1 MDEIK
6 KVTEALSGPL
16 SECGYALYSV
26 KLFKTKEGLTLQ
38 IVVDRDDPISI
49 DDIVKVS
56 DLINPILDR
65 EDPIPGAYTLDVSSL
80 GSEKPLSLE
89 KLERYVGK
97 FVHLH
102 LSKPWKGLND
112 LEGDLLKVDNEEV
125 TLERNEK
132 GKKKE
137 IRLYRPDI
145 DKARLAIKF

>member
-6 KVTEALSGPL
+6 KVTEALSGAL
-16 SECGYALYSV
+16 SECGYTLYSV

-38 IVVDRDDPISI
+38 IVVDREDPISI

-56 DLINPILDR
+56 DLINPILDH
-65 EDPIPGAYTLDVSSL
+65 EDPIAGPYTLDVSSL
-80 GSEKPLSLE
+80 GSEKPLPLE
-89 KLERYVGK
+89 KLERYLGK

-112 LEGDLLKVDNEEV
+112 LEGELLEVHSEEV
-125 TLERNEK
+125 ALERIEK

-137 IRLYRPDI
+137 IRFNRSDI

>member
-16 SECGYALYSV
+16 NDCGYTLYSV

-65 EDPIPGAYTLDVSSL
+65 EDPISGPYTLDVSSL

-89 KLERYVGK
+89 QLERYLGK

-112 LEGDLLKVDNEEV
+112 LEGTLLNADSEEV
-125 TLERNEK
+125 TLERVEK
-132 GKKKE
+132 GKTKE
-137 IRLYRPDI
+137 IRLNRSDI